1 MNEPAKF
8 IGKSYQRPDAWA
20 KVNGSA
26 QYVSDTDIPNLT
38 YAAVVRSTHLH
49 ALIESINCDAARQMP
64 GVIAVITHTDIPG
77 AKIYAD
83 LLPDRPVLAS
93 DKVRFIGEPIAL
105 VVAKTRHAAES
116 ACRAVQIQYRP
127 LPPVLDPVLGAQ
139 PDAPRVHEQGNV
151 IGHFTITTGDLT
163 AGFQQ
168 AEVELEETFYAPR
181 IYPAYL
187 ETEASQAVVNPDGSL
202 TVWVSS
208 QKPFHDQHAIAEVLS
223 LAVEAVQVKVAAIG
237 GAFGGKEDS
246 NLPILVSLAA
256 YLTHGAVRM
265 VNSREESML
274 AHPKR
279 HPCVLHYRLGATR
292 EGIITSLDVT
302 THMDTG
308 AYASYGPAVGQLL
321 TEVTAGPYR
330 IPNVRTET
338 FVVYTNNPI
347 AGAMRGFGA
356 PQANFAIESMV
367 DMLAHR
373 LGMDPVE
380 VRRRNIWQPG
390 DANITRV
397 RVNQAESTGI
407 SLEKSAAEIARLR
420 EIPPAAGKQAG
431 VGMALALQTMGL
443 GWGVPDDSTNRLE
456 WQTDGRVLLR
466 IGAPDLG
473 QGLNLVAAQIT
484 SEALGIDPSQVE
496 VAPIDTLV
504 SPDGGVTCA
513 SRMTYM
519 VGNSAMLAAIQL
531 VENLKREGARLLSI
545 SPDQLDYQAGK
556 LIRRDRPDLPAIPAA
571 EITSRLAE
579 LNQTLTGSGTFSFP
593 YGPEIP
599 TDLGVGMPHVLFC
612 QGAQIVR
619 VEVDPQ
625 LGSVDVTH
633 AVAIHD
639 VGRVIN
645 RTALE
650 GQVEGGL
657 VMGLGFALCEEMV
670 LKNNGRWVDN
680 LAEYILPT
688 SMDIPQEVKI
698 VLLENPEESGPFGA
712 KGIGE
717 AVTAPTAAAVAN
729 AVANAVGARILQAP
743 LRPERVLAAMI
754 ESSN

>member
-1 MNEPAKF
+1 MNEPVKH
-8 IGKSYQRPDAWA
+8 IGKSYPRPDAWA

-26 QYVSDTDIPNLT
+26 EYVADTDLPNLT
-38 YAAVVRSTHLH
+38 YGAVVRSTRLH
-49 ALIESINCDAARQMP
+49 AEITAIDTTAARQMP
-64 GVIAVITHTDIPG
+64 GVIAVITHADVPG
-77 AKIYAD
+77 AKVYAD
-83 LLPDRPVLAS
+83 LLPDRPVLAI

-105 VVAKTRHAAES
+105 VVAKTRLAAE
-116 ACRAVQIQYRP
+116 AARDAVQVTYNP
-127 LPPVLDPVLGAQ
+127 LPPVLDPVAGAR
-139 PDAPRVHEQGNV
+139 PDAPRVHEQGNI
-151 IGHFTITTGDLT
+151 IGHFTITKGDIA

-168 AEVELEETFYAPR
+168 AEIQLEETFNVPR

-187 ETEASQAVVNPDGSL
+187 ETEASQALVNPDGSL
-202 TVWVSS
+202 VVWVSS
-208 QKPFHDQHAIAEVLS
+208 QKPFHDQHAIAEVLN
-223 LAVEAVQVKVAAIG
+223 LPVESVQVRVAAIG

-246 NLPILVSLAA
+246 NLPVLTGLAA
-256 YLTHGAVRM
+256 FHTRGAVRM

-279 HPCVLHYRLGATR
+279 HPCVLHYRMGATR
-292 EGIITSLDVT
+292 QGVITSLDVT

-321 TEVTAGPYR
+321 TEVTAGPYH
-330 IPNVRTET
+330 IPNVHTET

-390 DANITRV
+390 EANITRV
-397 RVNQAESTGI
+397 RVNQAESTGL
-407 SLEKSAAEIARLR
+407 SLEKAAEEMLRLKQ
-420 EIPPAAGKQAG
+420 IPPAPGKQAG

-456 WQTDGRVLLR
+456 WQPDGRVVLY

-484 SEALGIDPSQVE
+484 SEALGIDPSQID
-496 VAPIDTLV
+496 VAPINTLV

-519 VGNSAMLAAIQL
+519 VGNSAMLAAVQL
-531 VENLKREGARLLSI
+531 IENLKKEGARLLNL
-545 SPDQLDYQAGK
+545 SPDQLEYRAGQ
-556 LIRRDRPDLPAIPAA
+556 LQRLDRPDLPAIPAG

-593 YGPEIP
+593 YGPEVP

-612 QGAQIVR
+612 QGAQIMR

-625 LGSVDVTH
+625 LGAVEVTH
-633 AVAIHD
+633 AIAIHD

-645 RTALE
+645 RSALE

-657 VMGLGFALCEEMV
+657 AMGLGFALCEEMP
-670 LKNNGRWVDN
+670 LKANGRWVDN
-680 LAEYILPT
+680 LAEYVLPT
-688 SMDIPQEVKI
+688 SMDVPREVKI
-698 VLLENPEESGPFGA
+698 VLLENPEESGPYGA

-729 AVANAVGARILQAP
+729 AVQDAIGARILQAP
-743 LRPERVLAAMI
+743 LRAERVLAAL
-754 ESSN
+754 EQA